1 MKVIDIKATDGP
13 NIWSV
18 RKRAL
23 IVMLLD
29 LEQME
34 DQPTNR
40 IPGFYKRLA
49 TLIPS
54 LKEHQCSEAVEGG
67 FFKRVQEGT
76 WLGHVIEHIAL
87 ELQNL
92 AGMNT
97 GFGRTRGAG
106 KKGLYY
112 VVFAYENVE
121 AGKYAAQAAVRIAEA
136 LIKGIAYNI
145 QHDINALRSLATKY
159 RLGPSTE
166 AIVQAALKRNIP
178 VMRLNDDLLIQLGYG
193 AEQQRIEATIACTTG
208 NIAVEI
214 ACDKQATKQL
224 LQSNYIPVPEGETL
238 LQEELLLPVINKIG
252 YPIVIKPLDA
262 NQGKGVTTGIKNYK
276 DALSAFRLA
285 KQYGNKVIC
294 EKYIQGSD
302 YRILVIDYRFTA
314 AALRTPASVTGDG
327 IHTIRE
333 LIDITNEDPQRGND
347 HENTLTRIKIDEV
360 TLELIR
366 KQGCKPDSV
375 PSRNR
380 QIILKT
386 TANLSTGGTAEDV
399 TDQVHPDNKALF
411 ERIARLMGLNICG
424 IDIMAP
430 DIHVPITQNGG
441 AVLEVN
447 AAPGFRM
454 HLSPSKGKPRPV
466 GKAVIDMLFP
476 PEKNGRI
483 PIMAITGT
491 NGKTTTTR
499 LLAHITKCAGY
510 KVGYTTTDGIYIYD
524 QMILKGDCT
533 GPESAKTVL
542 KDPGVN
548 MAVLECAR
556 GGILRAGL
564 GFDQSDIAIVTNI
577 AEDHLGLQGID
588 SLEELAWVKS
598 VVPESV
604 HPEGYAILNADDELV
619 FNMRE
624 NVTCNVAYFTMNP
637 HNARVTQHVKKG
649 GLAAIYDNG
658 YIVIRQGHLV
668 CPIGKVNDMPI
679 TFSGTADFNISNILP
694 ASLAAYIQKIDLQ
707 CIAEALQTFIPCP
720 ETIPGRMNV
729 FNFNSFKIIVDY
741 AHNTAGVRA
750 IASFIKSLH
759 ASTKV
764 GVITGVGDR
773 RDEDIRSLGM
783 EAALIFDE
791 LIIRHDDDLR
801 GRNAEEID
809 RLICQGIQKVAP
821 DKKFTIV
828 SDELNALEFVLKNA
842 VENSITVFFADN
854 IKAVINHIKKYLMPE
869 IATEKRAVA

>member
-1 MKVIDIKATDGP
+1 MKVIDIKTTEGP
-13 NIWSV
+13 NYWSV
-18 RKRAL
+18 RKHKL

-34 DQPTNR
+34 DQPTNL
-40 IPGFYKRLA
+40 ISGFYKRLA

-54 LKEHQCSEAVEGG
+54 LKEHRCSEGVEGG

-87 ELQNL
+87 EIQTL
-92 AGMNT
+92 AGMKT

-106 KKGLYY
+106 KKGLYH
-112 VVFAYENVE
+112 VVFAYENAE
-121 AGKYAAQAAVRIAEA
+121 AGKYAAQAAVHIAEA
-136 LIKGIAYNI
+136 LIKGIAYNL
-145 QHDINALRSLATKY
+145 QYDINALRSIASKY
-159 RLGPSTE
+159 RLGPSTQ
-166 AIVQAALKRNIP
+166 AIVQEALKRSIP
-178 VMRLNDDLLIQLGYG
+178 VIQLNDDSLIQLGYG

-214 ACDKQATKQL
+214 ASDKEATKKL
-224 LQSNYIPVPEGETL
+224 LQSNFIPVPEGEML
-238 LQEELLLPVINKIG
+238 SQEELLLPVINKIR
-252 YPIVIKPLDA
+252 YPVVIKPLDG

-276 DALSAFRLA
+276 EALSAFRLA

-294 EKYIQGSD
+294 EKYISGSD

-333 LIDITNEDPQRGND
+333 LIDITNEEPERGND
-347 HENTLTRIKIDEV
+347 HENILTRIKIDEV
-360 TLELIR
+360 TLDLIR
-366 KQGCKPDSV
+366 KQGCTPDSV
-375 PSRNR
+375 LSKNH

-411 ERIARLMGLNICG
+411 ERIARLLGLNICG

-430 DIHVPITQNGG
+430 DIHIPITQNCG

-476 PEKNGRI
+476 PGKNGRI

-510 KVGYTTTDGIYIYD
+510 KVGYTTTDGIYIHD
-524 QMILKGDCT
+524 QLIVKGDCT
-533 GPESAKTVL
+533 GPESARTVL

-564 GFDQSDIAIVTNI
+564 GFDQCDIAIVTNI

-588 SLEELAWVKS
+588 SLEKLARVKS

-604 HPEGYAILNADDELV
+604 KPEGYAILNADDELV

-624 NVTCNVAYFTMNP
+624 KVTCNVAYFTMNP
-637 HNARVTQHVKKG
+637 HNGRVNRHVKNG
-649 GLAAIYDNG
+649 GLAAVYDNG
-658 YIVIRQGHLV
+658 YITIRKGNTV
-668 CPIGKVNDMPI
+668 CFIGKVSDMPI
-679 TFSGTADFNISNILP
+679 TFSGTADFNILNILP
-694 ASLAAYIQKIDLQ
+694 ATLAAYIQRIDPE
-707 CIAEALQTFIPCP
+707 CIAEALRTFIPCA

-729 FNFNSFKIIVDY
+729 FDFNSFKIIVDY
-741 AHNTAGVRA
+741 AHNTAGVKA
-750 IASFIKSLH
+750 IASFIKSLY
-759 ASTKV
+759 ASVKV

-773 RDEDIRSLGM
+773 RDEDIRSLAM
-783 EAALIFDE
+783 EAAAIFDE

-801 GRNAEEID
+801 GRNAEEIN
-809 RLICQGIQKVAP
+809 RLICQGIQKVSP
-821 DKKFTIV
+821 KKKITIV
-828 SDELNALEFVLKNA
+828 SNELNAVEFALKNA
-842 VENSITVFFADN
+842 VDNSITVFFADN
-854 IKAVINHIKKYLMPE
+854 IKAVINHIQKCLVPE
-869 IATEKRAVA
+869 ITAEKRAVA